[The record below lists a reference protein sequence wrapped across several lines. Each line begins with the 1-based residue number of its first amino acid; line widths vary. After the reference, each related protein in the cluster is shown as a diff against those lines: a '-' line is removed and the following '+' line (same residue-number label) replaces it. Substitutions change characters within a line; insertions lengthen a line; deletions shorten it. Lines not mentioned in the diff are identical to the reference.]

1 MFYGE
6 HEHSIDRKGRLIIP
20 SKFREVF
27 KENYVERFFVTR
39 GLDTCLFVFT
49 EDEWKKQENRFKS
62 LSFTNAEARQ
72 FNRLYFS
79 GACEV
84 TCDKQGRVLIP
95 DYLKDFAQ
103 IKRDVMI
110 VGVSNRMEI
119 WAKEGWIEY
128 FNNTKDSFEKIAE
141 KLYNGNA
148 PGGDSPSAQA

>member
-39 GLDTCLFVFT
+39 GLDTCLFVFA
-49 EDEWKKQENRFKS
+49 EDEWKKQETKFRG
-62 LSFTNAEARQ
+62 LPFTSSEARQ

-79 GACEV
+79 GACDV
-84 TCDKQGRVLIP
+84 TCDKQGRIIVP
-95 DYLKDFAQ
+95 DYLKEFAK
-103 IKRDVMI
+103 IDRDVVI

-119 WAKEGWIEY
+119 WSKERWKEFYAK
-128 FNNTKDSFEKIAE
+128 TKDSFENIAE
-141 KLYNGNA
+141 KVMGSD
-148 PGGDSPSAQA
+148 GSPSAPSAS

>member
-6 HEHSIDRKGRLIIP
+6 YEHSIDRKGRLIIP

-49 EDEWKKQENRFKS
+49 EDEWKKQESRFKS
-62 LSFTNAEARQ
+62 LPFTSTEARK
-72 FNRLYFS
+72 FNRIYFS
-79 GACEV
+79 GASEV
-84 TCDKQGRVLIP
+84 ACDRQGRIIVP

-119 WAKEGWIEY
+119 WSKEGWQQY
-128 FNNTKDSFEKIAE
+128 YKGMKDSFEQVAE
-141 KLYNGNA
+141 KIFNE
-148 PGGDSPSAQA
+148 GGENPASGA